1 MKIVVMGEGKTDVG
15 YRDTYNH
22 FVEGP
27 VCVLLKR
34 ILKEHDVPVE
44 FVFLE
49 KADRKRQST
58 PRLQRSLKKL
68 KGHGLYSYWEKLQ
81 AVEQSADAVL
91 FYSDADKES
100 GENNK
105 DSKICEKRFED
116 VKSGIVSGFDF
127 CSSKEFNQIF
137 SISAVAVK
145 MIESWLMADP
155 NAFEVAFGKSKNKKI
170 DKLFPKKPELEW
182 GAKEDKNSNYPKN
195 QMDRL
200 LACYNETA
208 NCESFCQIAEN
219 LSLDVAKEKCP
230 ISFDDFYQQ
239 VNTLGQKINQ

>member
-15 YRDTYNH
+15 FRDTYNK

-27 VCVLLKR
+27 VCVLLQR
-34 ILKEHDVPVE
+34 ILAQYNVPVE

-49 KADRKRQST
+49 KADRKKHPT

-68 KGHGLYSYWEKLQ
+68 KGHGFYSFWEKSQ
-81 AVEQSADAVL
+81 AVKQGADAVL

-105 DSKICEKRFED
+105 DSKTCERRFKE
-116 VKSGIVSGFDF
+116 VKSGIVSGFES
-127 CSSKEFNQIF
+127 CSEKDVNQIF
-137 SISAVAVK
+137 SIPVVAVK

-155 NAFEVAFGKSKNKKI
+155 NAFEAAFGKSKNKKI

-182 GAKEDKNSNYPKN
+182 GAKEDKDSNYPKN

-200 LACYNETA
+200 LSYYNEMA
-208 NCESFCQIAEN
+208 NCDSFCQIAKN
-219 LSLDVAKEKCP
+219 LNFDVVKDKCP
-230 ISFDDFYQQ
+230 ISFNDFYRQI
-239 VNTLGQKINQ
+239 NTLGKKMEQ